1 MGPLIESN
9 CYTACINVCLLLLS
23 LVLDTFNVLGVG
35 GGENKEGVVS
45 KMRITA
51 MQRERGDER
60 GCGNTADAHVK
71 HGGEGEKGIWQ

>member
-1 MGPLIESN
+1 MSWW
-9 CYTACINVCLLLLS
+9 CL
-23 LVLDTFNVLGVG
+23 G

-51 MQRERGDER
+51 MRRERGDER
-60 GCGNTADAHVK
+60 GCGNIADAHVK